1 MAHTKA
7 GYICADQTVI
17 LFFACNEAADHTF
30 RIGGEIR
37 MVLDEQTIPARSAK
51 RRGAAGFRKPC
62 TNRYHRFRFARH
74 VPYLGYSQVRDL
86 GSVTVR

>member
-1 MAHTKA
+1 
-7 GYICADQTVI
+7 
-17 LFFACNEAADHTF
+17 
-30 RIGGEIR
+30 

-74 VPYLGYSQVRDL
+74 VPYLGCSQVRDL
-86 GSVTVR
+86 GSVTVRWRLASKLIIPSNWNTGRFCNHRR